1 MLSVK
6 TIRSGIREQEE
17 YYTSDEA
24 LETESEKKQ
33 DSRVTTNPDILP
45 KKKGAQ
51 HRLKTSQDWWR

>member
-33 DSRVTTNPDILP
+33 DSRGT
-45 KKKGAQ
+45 A
-51 HRLKTSQDWWR
+51 SA